1 MFIALLTAAP
11 GHAEAKAWQA
21 AFKVTNSPSV
31 KSAAPIITGTVNP
44 ERAKVVA
51 RYAGVAALTGNSANG
66 HALFLANCA
75 ACHKLKGEGNEIGPD
90 LGTIAGKPTE
100 QLLEAIFDPSRAV
113 EQRYLLQTITLKDGR
128 TLAGLVS
135 EQNANAVTLKL
146 GTVTEVILREQVAKI
161 ETSNK
166 SLMPDGLEAI
176 LNPQQT
182 ADLLAWGRRAY
193 ELQAF
198 DQAAEAYL
206 EVLKKDPK
214 NVEAVRRVGI
224 LLFMGG
230 RPEEARIFL
239 EIAQGADPEAAEGW
253 LFLGNLYFQEGRMQ
267 EAIAAWE
274 KYLEAGGE
282 AKERVEA
289 LIAMAKAQAQGG
301 KDGRSVYEARCAAC
315 HGLQGEGGVGP
326 RLKGNPILKV
336 PEAVREIVLQGRGTM
351 PAVPLSEEELEALL
365 GYLGSL

>member
-21 AFKVTNSPSV
+21 ALKVTNSPSF

-51 RYAGVAALTGNSANG
+51 RYAGVATLTGNSANG
-66 HALFLANCA
+66 HALYLANCA

-135 EQNANAVTLKL
+135 EQNANAITLKL
-146 GTVTEVILREQVAKI
+146 GAVTEVILREQVAKI

-182 ADLLAWGRRAY
+182 ADLLAW
-193 ELQAF
+193 
-198 DQAAEAYL
+198 
-206 EVLKKDPK
+206 
-214 NVEAVRRVGI
+214 VR
-224 LLFMGG
+224 
-230 RPEEARIFL
+230 
-239 EIAQGADPEAAEGW
+239 Q
-253 LFLGNLYFQEGRMQ
+253 
-267 EAIAAWE
+267 
-274 KYLEAGGE
+274 K
-282 AKERVEA
+282 
-289 LIAMAKAQAQGG
+289 
-301 KDGRSVYEARCAAC
+301 
-315 HGLQGEGGVGP
+315 
-326 RLKGNPILKV
+326 
-336 PEAVREIVLQGRGTM
+336 
-351 PAVPLSEEELEALL
+351 
-365 GYLGSL
+365 